1 MQDVDNQ
8 WIKASKKAYP
18 YRPWWWPKKPVD
30 VGKIWLAALQD
41 SKRTGGR
48 NATDDSGPVSA
59 RCSIYP
65 GGPGHG
71 FSRSHDPRTAEP
83 KVHSDR
89 CRPARRLT
97 KKRGRLSF
105 RTKHF
110 QLVPI
115 RAYSIG
121 CWLHIGRIREQAVHL
136 AGNQQVLSTYR
147 CSATASSKETVSR
160 LPRVA
165 ADNLPNSMSRSS
177 RQGLCG
183 IRSGSDR
190 GKRSYN
196 SDLRQAARGCLFA
209 SYELHTESTWSRV
222 GLLGICHKD
231 SAISR

>member
-1 MQDVDNQ
+1 M
-8 WIKASKKAYP
+8 
-18 YRPWWWPKKPVD
+18 
-30 VGKIWLAALQD
+30 
-41 SKRTGGR
+41 
-48 NATDDSGPVSA
+48 SA
-59 RCSIYP
+59 RFGWRLCKTVKEQVVGMLLTILGRYLRVVRFTLVDQDM
-65 GGPGHG
+65 G

-165 ADNLPNSMSRSS
+165 ADILPNSMSRSS
-177 RQGLCG
+177 RQGLRG

-209 SYELHTESTWSRV
+209 SY
-222 GLLGICHKD
+222 
-231 SAISR
+231 

>member
-1 MQDVDNQ
+1 M
-8 WIKASKKAYP
+8 IFK
-18 YRPWWWPKKPVD
+18 
-30 VGKIWLAALQD
+30 AALGRWCRYLCAVRFTLVDQD
-41 SKRTGGR
+41 M
-48 NATDDSGPVSA
+48 
-59 RCSIYP
+59 
-65 GGPGHG
+65 G

-147 CSATASSKETVSR
+147 CFATPSSREAVSR

-165 ADNLPNSMSRSS
+165 ADIPPTRCRDPRDKVHAALGLAATEARDHIIPTYDKPPVDVYLQVINFNLVTSWTSWDMP
-177 RQGLCG
+177 
-183 IRSGSDR
+183 
-190 GKRSYN
+190 
-196 SDLRQAARGCLFA
+196 
-209 SYELHTESTWSRV
+209 
-222 GLLGICHKD
+222 KD